1 MLFNRKKTDKPKAK
15 TARSGQSAGTRK
27 LFHGVALRSRAP
39 DACCAMTELEGQR
52 FLSEEAPLLPL
63 AGCDNPQGCKCVYE
77 HFDERRD
84 SLRRE
89 ADIGLPMR
97 LRDSEQ
103 RAGRGR
109 RITDS

>member
-1 MLFNRKKTDKPKAK
+1 MLFRRKKTDKPKAA
-15 TARSGQSAGTRK
+15 TATVGQTAGVRK
-27 LFHGVALRSRAP
+27 LFHGVALRARA
-39 DACCAMTELEGQR
+39 ANSCCAVTDLEGQR

-63 AGCDNPQGCKCVYE
+63 AECDNPQGCKCVYE

-89 ADIGLPMR
+89 TDIGLPVRVHMA
-97 LRDSEQ
+97 EK

>member
-1 MLFNRKKTDKPKAK
+1 M
-15 TARSGQSAGTRK
+15 
-27 LFHGVALRSRAP
+27 ALRARAEKSC
-39 DACCAMTELEGQR
+39 DAVAALEGQR
-52 FLSEEAPLLPL
+52 FLSDEAPLLPL
-63 AGCDNPQGCKCVYE
+63 SDCDNPQGCKCVYE

-89 ADIGLPMR
+89 ADIGLPVRMH
-97 LRDSEQ
+97 LSEK